1 MSTKLN
7 YYMAACEVEARVG
20 EQVFAAKVNVLTTTS
35 VARINATVLGR
46 IQQNAGLTY
55 IEQIKRRGLDPR
67 DMTVTDVII
76 LGITPLGLFTEKEWE
91 DGLPESAKAAR
102 AAEAR
107 ANEGKPNLT
116 VVSNDEG

>member
-1 MSTKLN
+1 MITKLN
-7 YYMAACEVEARVG
+7 YYMATCEVEAQVG
-20 EQVFAAKVNVLTTTS
+20 DQVFSAKVNVLTTT
-35 VARINATVLGR
+35 VVHRISATVLSR

-67 DMTVTDVII
+67 DMTIIDVII
-76 LGITPLGLFTEKEWE
+76 LGITPLGLFSEKEWE
-91 DGLPESAKAAR
+91 DGLPDSAKAAR

-107 ANEGKPNLT
+107 TSEGKPNLT

>member
-1 MSTKLN
+1 MITKLN
-7 YYMAACEVEARVG
+7 YYMATCEVEVQVG
-20 EQVFAAKVNVLTTTS
+20 EQVFTAKVNVLTTTT
-35 VARINATVLGR
+35 AQRINATVLGR

-67 DMTVTDVII
+67 DMTVIDVII

-91 DGLPESAKAAR
+91 DGLPDTAKAAR
-102 AAEAR
+102 TAEAR
-107 ANEGKPNLT
+107 TSKDKPNLT